1 MDTGYDFI
9 SPGFLNILFFKQ
21 KNLVIYPYVDVKHI
35 HSLDCFTVGHD
46 LIDIDSTGLD
56 NLHDIVEFETS
67 NSYSQQP
74 TLYYLLNVNAEDL
87 EKLMESP
94 NIRCII
100 NASENVE
107 HLANGNYFIFYNKKN
122 STFLNYQP
130 ERENLV
136 FEQQLIRS
144 SQNEQELLDNVLKI
158 KSVATKIFS
167 DLNANANSGNLPT
180 LLSDYEQK
188 YWDKILT
195 FTQLY
200 FNIQIPK
207 FIRPKISSKKKYSV
221 PSKDF
226 SKEYEFIL
234 KTNRKIGQKFIQ
246 LLHDYRADRVNSANL
261 EIDQLYYPKKLYNYL
276 RNRHWTKG
284 IPQEFITNWV
294 QKLNINSHL
303 DESDRLDFQIIFDK
317 LRIIP
322 VKKINTP
329 KEIKTSKKSV
339 KEHSGFEDKITKKII
354 ETIPPI
360 ESFQEFRN
368 WVLKKIDELENL
380 I

>member
-9 SPGFLNILFFKQ
+9 TPEFFNILFFKQ

-46 LIDIDSTGLD
+46 LIDIDSTGL
-56 NLHDIVEFETS
+56 NNIHDIVEFETN

-74 TLYYLLNVNAEDL
+74 TLYYLLNVNVEDL
-87 EKLMESP
+87 EKLLESP

-100 NASENVE
+100 NVSENVE
-107 HLANGNYFIFYNKKN
+107 HLANGNRFIFYNKKN
-122 STFLNYQP
+122 KTFLNYQP
-130 ERENLV
+130 ERENIS
-136 FEQQLIRS
+136 FEQQIIQN
-144 SQNEQELLDNVLKI
+144 SQNEQGLMDEALKI

-167 DLNANANSGNLPT
+167 DLNANNNSDNLPT

-195 FTQLY
+195 FTRLY

-207 FIRPKISSKKKYSV
+207 FTRPKISSKKKYSV

-226 SKEYEFIL
+226 SEEYEFIL

-246 LLHDYRADRVNSANL
+246 LLHDYRADKVNSANL

-276 RNRHWTKG
+276 RNRHWKKG
-284 IPQEFITNWV
+284 IPQEFTTNWV
-294 QKLNINSHL
+294 QKLNTNSHL
-303 DESDRLDFQIIFDK
+303 NESDYLDFQIIFDK
-317 LRIIP
+317 LGIIP
-322 VKKINTP
+322 VKKIRVN
-329 KEIKTSKKSV
+329 KEVKSSKEPIEVGLEISN
-339 KEHSGFEDKITKKII
+339 KISKKII

-360 ESFQEFRN
+360 ENFQEFKN
-368 WVLKKIDELENL
+368 WVLKKLDEIQKL

>member
-9 SPGFLNILFFKQ
+9 TPEFFNILFFEQ

-46 LIDIDSTGLD
+46 LIDIDSTGL
-56 NLHDIVEFETS
+56 NNIHDIVEFETN

-74 TLYYLLNVNAEDL
+74 TLYYLLNVNVEDL
-87 EKLMESP
+87 EKLLESP

-100 NASENVE
+100 NTSENVE

-122 STFLNYQP
+122 KTFLNYQP
-130 ERENLV
+130 ERENIS
-136 FEQQLIRS
+136 FEQQIIQN
-144 SQNEQELLDNVLKI
+144 SQNEQVLMDEVLKI
-158 KSVATKIFS
+158 KSIATKIFS
-167 DLNANANSGNLPT
+167 DLNANNNSDNLPT
-180 LLSDYEQK
+180 LLSDYEQI

-207 FIRPKISSKKKYSV
+207 FTRPKKFSKKKNSV
-221 PSKDF
+221 LSKDF

-246 LLHDYRADRVNSANL
+246 LLHDYRFDKVNPANL

-276 RNRHWTKG
+276 RNRHWEKG
-284 IPQEFITNWV
+284 IPHEFILNWV
-294 QKLNINSHL
+294 QKLNTNSHL
-303 DESDRLDFQIIFDK
+303 NENDRLDFQVIFDK

-322 VKKINTP
+322 AKKINTL
-329 KEIKTSKKSV
+329 KEIKVSKEPV
-339 KEHSGFEDKITKKII
+339 KEHSGIDYKITKKAI
-354 ETIPPI
+354 ERIPSI
-360 ESFQEFRN
+360 KNFQEFRN
-368 WVLKKIDELENL
+368 WLLNKIDELENL

>member
-9 SPGFLNILFFKQ
+9 TPEFFNILFFKQ
-21 KNLVIYPYVDVKHI
+21 KNLVIYPYIDVKHI

-46 LIDIDSTGLD
+46 LIDIDSTGL
-56 NLHDIVEFETS
+56 NNIHDIVEFETN

-74 TLYYLLNVNAEDL
+74 TLYYLLNVNVEDI
-87 EKLMESP
+87 EKLLESP

-100 NASENVE
+100 NTSENVE

-122 STFLNYQP
+122 NTFLNYQP
-130 ERENLV
+130 ERENIS
-136 FEQQLIRS
+136 FEQHIIQN
-144 SQNEQELLDNVLKI
+144 SQNEQVLLDEVLKI
-158 KSVATKIFS
+158 KSIATKIFS
-167 DLNANANSGNLPT
+167 DLNANNNSDNLPT
-180 LLSDYEQK
+180 LLSAYEQK

-207 FIRPKISSKKKYSV
+207 FTRPKTSSKKKNSV
-221 PSKDF
+221 SSKDF
-226 SKEYEFIL
+226 SGEYEFIL

-246 LLHDYRADRVNSANL
+246 ILHDYRFDKVNPANL

-276 RNRHWTKG
+276 RNHHWAKG

-294 QKLNINSHL
+294 KKLNTNSHL
-303 DESDRLDFQIIFDK
+303 NESDRLDFQIIFDK

-322 VKKINTP
+322 AKKNNVLKESEASKELVKKNL
-329 KEIKTSKKSV
+329 V
-339 KEHSGFEDKITKKII
+339 KEDKITKEVV

-360 ESFQEFRN
+360 ENFQEFKN
-368 WVLKKIDELENL
+368 WLLRKIDELENL

>member
-167 DLNANANSGNLPT
+167 DLNANANSRNLPT

-339 KEHSGFEDKITKKII
+339 KEHSGFEDKITKKVI

-360 ESFQEFRN
+360 ENFQEFRN

-380 I
+380 L